1 MLTADEKRI
10 AFAAMDDAASF
21 RLLVAP
27 APPAGEHAVA
37 ITRADDVDALRAAV
51 TLTRQMART
60 FFADKLR
67 GLSPPPTEA
76 GPVALFVVAQ
86 R

>member
-1 MLTADEKRI
+1 M
-10 AFAAMDDAASF
+10 
-21 RLLVAP
+21 
-27 APPAGEHAVA
+27 
-37 ITRADDVDALRAAV
+37 DALRAAV